1 MMTFGW
7 KRSRPTVGAAADP
20 RHAMDGAAGGDA
32 GDLYD
37 PAFLAALDGFSLRIA
52 EAQKGGRLADQR
64 TSARGQG
71 ADFAD
76 FRSYAAGDDLRT
88 IDWNLYRRLGK
99 LFVRVFEEQQDLPV
113 YLLIDVSRSMYAETP
128 RRIDAARRVALGL
141 ASVALRQH
149 DAVTVLPFS
158 DDVATTL
165 RGVNGK
171 ANVARVAR
179 ALATLRPGGGT
190 ELAAVIRQ
198 LAATRMRRGLLVI
211 ISDFFDDEGIG
222 NTVAVLRTLRHR
234 LLLVQMVRAHD
245 ADPAL
250 DPALTGDVTLQ
261 DDETAEGVALT
272 ITPDLVAAY
281 LRAYRGFN
289 RQLHEFADGAAVGL
303 MRIDAGDDVLAQMTA
318 FFAGGKMPS

>member
-1 MMTFGW
+1 MIFRW
-7 KRSRPTVGAAADP
+7 KRSGPAVETAAIVRDVE
-20 RHAMDGAAGGDA
+20 DGDA
-32 GDLYD
+32 GDLFD
-37 PAFLAALDGFSLRIA
+37 PAFLAALDGFSLRVA

-99 LFVRVFEEQQDLPV
+99 VFVRVFEEQQDLPV

-158 DDVATTL
+158 NDVATTL
-165 RGVNGK
+165 RSVNGK
-171 ANVARVAR
+171 ANVARVAQ

-198 LAATRMRRGLLVI
+198 LAATRMRRGLLVVV
-211 ISDFFDDEGIG
+211 SDFFDAEGIEE
-222 NTVAVLRTLRHR
+222 TVAALRTLRHR
-234 LLLVQMVRAHD
+234 LLLVQMTRAHD

-250 DPALTGDVTLQ
+250 APALTGDVTLQ
-261 DDETAEGVALT
+261 DDETTDGVALT
-272 ITPDLVAAY
+272 ITPDLIAAY
-281 LRAYRGFN
+281 LKAFRTFN

-303 MRIDAGDDVLAQMTA
+303 MRIDAADDVLAQMTA
-318 FFAGGKMPS
+318 FFAGGRMPS